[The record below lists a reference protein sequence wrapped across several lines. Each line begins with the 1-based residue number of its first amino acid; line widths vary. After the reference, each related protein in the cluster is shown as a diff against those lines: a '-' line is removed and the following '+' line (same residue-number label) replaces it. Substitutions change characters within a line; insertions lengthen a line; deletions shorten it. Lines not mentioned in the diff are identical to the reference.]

1 MKRREATNCFRREK
15 RLFFK
20 TREKKKQRKK
30 SPLTTERS
38 HLTSSQSVNAQKSE
52 GNE

>member
-1 MKRREATNCFRREK
+1 MKRSEATNCFRGEK

-20 TREKKKQRKK
+20 TAKKKQRKK